1 MGFILENI
9 AMFFWQAVV
18 HALSE
23 GKPWYV
29 WVFWTLS
36 PIFILAVLIGLLW
49 LLLSAV
55 PA

>member
-9 AMFFWQAVV
+9 ALFFWQAVV

-36 PIFILAVLIGLLW
+36 PILALIALIGVLW
-49 LLLSAV
+49 LALSGV
-55 PA
+55 PT